1 MTWDEVKKQYK
12 GVERAVFI
20 IQEYMKLDSYK
31 KIADKFGTDRAR
43 ITASVNTQK
52 EELEEKYPELYVE
65 YRKKSVGNKGK
76 TGKRLSTKERAEWAE
91 VKKKYQGVERAKFVI
106 EESIRLGGL
115 KALEV
120 KYSLAA
126 NNFSKIICE
135 YKKELEEKYPKEFR
149 LYQNTGTAKKGRKVK
164 VEHLGKKFK
173 PEIWKLL
180 DKEVSEYKFRDF
192 ILNYN
197 VGERS
202 TIQLITMAKENG
214 IRVYSLTDDGKRKFI
229 V

>member
-1 MTWDEVKKQYK
+1 MTWEEVKKQYK
-12 GVERAVFI
+12 GVDRAVLVI
-20 IQEYMKLDSYK
+20 KEYMKLDSYQ
-31 KIADKFGTDRAR
+31 KIADKYGTDRGR

-52 EELEEKYPELYVE
+52 EELEEKYPELYAA
-65 YRKKSVGNKGK
+65 YRKKSISNKGK

-126 NNFSKIICE
+126 NNFSKMICE

-149 LYQNTGTAKKGRKVK
+149 LYQNTGSAKKGRKIK
-164 VEHLGKKFK
+164 SLGKKFRL
-173 PEIWKLL
+173 EVLDLL
-180 DKEVSEYKFRDF
+180 DKEVSEYDFRDF
-192 ILNYN
+192 LINYN

-202 TIQLITMAKENG
+202 TLQLIQMAKEKG
-214 IRVYSLTDDGKRKFI
+214 VRVYELTNDGKKKFI

>member
-1 MTWDEVKKQYK
+1 MTWEEVKKQYK
-12 GVERAVFI
+12 GVDRAVLVI
-20 IQEYMKLDSYK
+20 KEYMKLDSYK
-31 KIADKFGTDRAR
+31 KIADKYGTDRGR

-52 EELEEKYPELYVE
+52 EELQEKYPELYAA
-65 YRKKSVGNKGK
+65 YRKKSISNKGK

-115 KALEV
+115 KALEE

-126 NNFSKIICE
+126 NNFSKMICE
-135 YKKELEEKYPKEFR
+135 YKKELERKYPKEFR
-149 LYQNTGTAKKGRKVK
+149 LYQNTGSAKKGRKIK
-164 VEHLGKKFK
+164 SLGKKFRL
-173 PEIWKLL
+173 EVLDLL
-180 DKEVSEYKFRDF
+180 DKEVSEYDFRDF
-192 ILNYN
+192 LINYN

-202 TIQLITMAKENG
+202 TLQLIQMAKEKG
-214 IRVYSLTDDGKRKFI
+214 VRVYELTNDGKKKFI

>member
-1 MTWDEVKKQYK
+1 MTWEEVKKQYK
-12 GVERAVFI
+12 GIDRAVLVI
-20 IQEYMKLDSYK
+20 KEYMKLDSYK
-31 KIADKFGTDRAR
+31 KIADKYGTDRGR

-52 EELEEKYPELYVE
+52 EELQEKYPELYAA
-65 YRKKSVGNKGK
+65 YRKKSISNKGK

-115 KALEV
+115 KALEE

-126 NNFSKIICE
+126 NNFSKMICE

-149 LYQNTGTAKKGRKVK
+149 LYQNTGSAKKGRKIK
-164 VEHLGKKFK
+164 SLGKKFRL
-173 PEIWKLL
+173 EVLDLL
-180 DKEVSEYKFRDF
+180 DKEVSEYDFRDF
-192 ILNYN
+192 LINYN

-202 TIQLITMAKENG
+202 TLQLIQIAKEKG
-214 IRVYSLTDDGKRKFI
+214 IRVYELKDDGRKKFI

>member
-1 MTWDEVKKQYK
+1 
-12 GVERAVFI
+12 
-20 IQEYMKLDSYK
+20 MKLDRYK
-31 KIADKFGTDRAR
+31 KVADKYGTDRGR

-52 EELEEKYPELYVE
+52 EELQEKYPELYAA
-65 YRKKSVGNKGK
+65 YRKKSISNKGK

-115 KALEV
+115 KALEE

-126 NNFSKIICE
+126 NNFSKMICE
-135 YKKELEEKYPKEFR
+135 YKKELERKYPKEFR
-149 LYQNTGTAKKGRKVK
+149 LYQNTGSAKKGRKIK
-164 VEHLGKKFK
+164 SLGKKFRL
-173 PEIWKLL
+173 EVLDLL
-180 DKEVSEYKFRDF
+180 DKEVSEYDFRDF
-192 ILNYN
+192 LINYN

-202 TIQLITMAKENG
+202 TLQLIQIAKEKG
-214 IRVYSLTDDGKRKFI
+214 IRVYELKDDGRKKFI